1 MMYYNQKRGRKFW
14 ITRIIF
20 IPLAIA
26 AGIFIFGS
34 VVMLLWNA
42 ILPAVFGISA
52 ITFWQALG
60 ILVLSKILF
69 SSFRGGHRGRWGR
82 GHEWRNRWMNLSPEE
97 REKMKAE
104 WKERCRPA
112 TDVQEAT

>member
-1 MMYYNQKRGRKFW
+1 MNCCEQERGAGFW
-14 ITRIIF
+14 FKRIIL

-26 AGIFIFGS
+26 AGIFAFGML
-34 VVMLLWNA
+34 VMLLWNNLLPE
-42 ILPAVFGISA
+42 ILGVGT

-69 SSFRGGHRGRWGR
+69 GGFPGGGGHSPKK
-82 GHEWRNRWMNLSPEE
+82 HHMNHKMMNLSPEE

-104 WKERCRPA
+104 FKERCGHP
-112 TDVQEAT
+112 TKED